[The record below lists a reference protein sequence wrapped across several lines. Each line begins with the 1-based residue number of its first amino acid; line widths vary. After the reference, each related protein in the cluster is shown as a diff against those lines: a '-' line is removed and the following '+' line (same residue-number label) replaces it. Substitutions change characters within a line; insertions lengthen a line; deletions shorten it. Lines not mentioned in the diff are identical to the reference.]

1 MPNLTVKLI
10 DPLNDAG
17 VSQWLERSWET
28 TIFHS
33 ASWARV
39 MAESYGYRPLY
50 FMLYD
55 SGACR
60 GCLPVMEVDS
70 VFTGKRGVCLSFSD
84 YCGAIAEGVEDF
96 SLLLQAVLD
105 YGRSRRWRYAEF
117 RGEPRL
123 RNERASEVYAHHLI
137 ELSPDEGLMLSR
149 LRKSTAR
156 GINKAVKEGVAVA
169 VGNSLQETMEYYR
182 LHCLTRRRQGLPPQ
196 PKRFFVNLHQ
206 HLIGKGL
213 GFTALARQGDATVA
227 GMVCLHFGRN
237 AIYKYGASDLEQQ
250 QLRAN
255 NLLFW
260 ELIKK
265 CGRDGF
271 RYLSLGRTDLNNEGL
286 MNFKNGWGGSMSD
299 LYYHRYDF
307 TSGSFVAGQE
317 RNLEPYR
324 RLLTKLPVPLLRALG
339 TLAYRHLG

>member
-10 DPLNDAG
+10 NPLEDAG
-17 VSQWLERSWET
+17 VSQWLEGCRQT

-33 ASWARV
+33 SSWARLI
-39 MAESYGYRPLY
+39 ADSYGYRPLY

-55 SGACR
+55 SGCCR

-70 VFTGKRGVCLSFSD
+70 VLTGKRGVCLSFSD
-84 YCGAIAEGVEDF
+84 YCGAIVEGGEDF
-96 SLLLQAVLD
+96 ALLLQAVLD

-123 RNERASEVYAHHLI
+123 GNERASEVYAHHLI
-137 ELSPDEGLMLSR
+137 ELSQDEGLMLSR

-156 GINKAVKEGVAVA
+156 SIQKAVKEGVTVA
-169 VGNSLQETMEYYR
+169 VGTSLQETLEYYR

-206 HLIGKGL
+206 HLISKRL
-213 GFTALARQGDATVA
+213 GFTALARQGNSTVA
-227 GMVCLHFGRN
+227 GVVCLHFGSN

-271 RYLSLGRTDLNNEGL
+271 RFLSLGRTDLNNEGL
-286 MNFKNGWGGSMSD
+286 LNFKNGWGGSMTD
-299 LYYHRYDF
+299 LYYYRYDF
-307 TSGSFVAGQE
+307 TSGSFVAGGDM
-317 RNLEPYR
+317 NLKPYR
-324 RLLTKLPVPLLRALG
+324 RLLTKLPIPLLRALG
-339 TLAYRHLG
+339 TMAYRHLG

>member
-10 DPLNDAG
+10 DPLKDAG
-17 VSQWLERSWET
+17 VSHWLERCRET

-33 ASWARV
+33 ASWARLMV
-39 MAESYGYRPLY
+39 DSYGYHPLY

-55 SGACR
+55 SGTCR

-70 VFTGKRGVCLSFSD
+70 VFTGKRGVCLSFAD
-84 YCGAIAEGVEDF
+84 YCGAIVEGVDDF
-96 SLLLQAVLD
+96 ALLLQAVLD

-117 RGEPRL
+117 RGEARL
-123 RNERASEVYAHHLI
+123 VNERASEVYAHHLI
-137 ELSPDEGLMLSR
+137 ELSQDEELMLSR

-156 GINKAVKEGVAVA
+156 SIHKAVKEGVTVA
-169 VGNSLQETMEYYR
+169 IGTSLQETLEYYR

-196 PKRFFVNLHQ
+196 PRRFFVNLHH
-206 HLIGKGL
+206 HLIGRGL
-213 GFTALARQGDATVA
+213 GFTAIARQGDATVA
-227 GMVCLHFGRN
+227 GVVCLHFGVN
-237 AIYKYGASDLEQQ
+237 AIYKYGASDIEQQ

-271 RYLSLGRTDLNNEGL
+271 RFLSLGRTDPKNEGL
-286 MNFKNGWGGSMSD
+286 LNFKNGWGGNMSD
-299 LYYHRYDF
+299 LNYYRYDF
-307 TSGSFVAGQE
+307 TSGSFVAGE
-317 RNLEPYR
+317 VTNLEPYR
-324 RLLTKLPVPLLRALG
+324 QLLRKLPVPLLRALG
-339 TLAYRHLG
+339 VLAYRHLG

>member
-1 MPNLTVKLI
+1 MQNLTVKLI
-10 DPLNDAG
+10 DPLKDAR
-17 VSQWLERSWET
+17 VSQWLERTREA

-33 ASWARV
+33 ASWARLMV
-39 MAESYGYRPLY
+39 DSYGYRPLY

-55 SGACR
+55 SGICR

-70 VFTGKRGVCLSFSD
+70 VFTGKRGVCLSFAD
-84 YCGAIAEGVEDF
+84 YCGAIVEGVEDF
-96 SLLLQAVLD
+96 ALLLQAVLD
-105 YGRSRRWRYAEF
+105 HGRSSGWRYAEF
-117 RGEPRL
+117 RGEARL
-123 RNERASEVYAHHLI
+123 ANEMASEVYAHHQI
-137 ELSPDEGLMLSR
+137 ELSPDEELMLSR

-156 GINKAVKEGVAVA
+156 SIHKAVKEGVTVA
-169 VGNSLQETMEYYR
+169 IGTSLQETLEYYR

-196 PKRFFVNLHQ
+196 PKRFFIDMHRC
-206 HLIGKGL
+206 LIERGL
-213 GFTALARQGDATVA
+213 GFIALARRGDTTLA
-227 GMVCLHFGRN
+227 GVVCLHFGMN

-271 RYLSLGRTDLNNEGL
+271 RYLSLGRTDPKNEGL
-286 MNFKNGWGGSMSD
+286 LNFKNGWGGSMSD
-299 LYYHRYDF
+299 LNYYRYDF
-307 TSGSFVAGQE
+307 TSGSFGAGE
-317 RNLEPYR
+317 GTNLEPYR
-324 RLLTKLPVPLLRALG
+324 QLLRKLPVSLLRALG